1 MKRNL
6 VLHFKEIINRYGL
19 DLNAEWNEIRNEKQK
34 IINNLNDSLR
44 DAEIKTNQSILE
56 KDRIKLDLG
65 TANNKLEQIVN

>member
-6 VLHFKEIINRYGL
+6 VLHFKEIISRYGH

-44 DAEIKTNQSILE
+44 DAEKKTNQSILE